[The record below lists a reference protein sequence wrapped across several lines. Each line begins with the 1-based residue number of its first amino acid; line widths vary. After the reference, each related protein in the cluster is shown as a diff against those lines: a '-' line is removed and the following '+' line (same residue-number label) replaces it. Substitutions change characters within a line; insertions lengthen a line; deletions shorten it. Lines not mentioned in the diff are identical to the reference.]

1 MKQKISLLY
10 QSFYLTKRAYLAFS
24 IVVGCFAMSFFFN
37 AMFVIAQLL
46 LLFVCCSIVVDV
58 LLLYA
63 KRKALLAGRIC
74 KERFSN
80 GDKNLVQLQFYNNY
94 AFSIAL
100 KIIDE
105 LPFQFQERNWQ
116 QLLNV
121 EKFEKKMLQYE
132 LRPVQRGEYLFGKIQ
147 AFVTSPMQM
156 VQRRFSFP
164 AQQTVFVYPSYL
176 QMKKYSLHAIGNR
189 LNETGT
195 KKMRKLGS
203 SVEFEQIKDYVRG
216 DDYRTINWKATARKN
231 QVMVNTYVDEKSQQV
246 YCLIDKS
253 RNMRMPFNGM
263 HLLDYAVNA
272 SLVVSNVALNKQDK
286 VGLISFANQL
296 NTFIP
301 ACRNNIQM
309 QAILDALYKEQTHFL
324 DADYEGLYAHIRYK
338 VKQRSLLI
346 LFTNFESQYALE
358 RQLPYLKKIAHH
370 HLLMVVI
377 FENTE
382 LKKVVHTKAEN
393 TEEVY
398 MQVIAEKFSYEKR
411 LIVKELQKAGILT
424 LLTTPELLT
433 IDAVNKYIEV
443 KTRQAI

>member
-1 MKQKISLLY
+1 VKAKISLLY
-10 QSFYLTKRAYLAFS
+10 HSFYLTKRAYLAFS
-24 IVVGCFAMSFFFN
+24 IVVCCFALSFFLS
-37 AMFVIAQLL
+37 AMFVIAQFL
-46 LLFVCCSIVVDV
+46 LLFVCCSIIVDIV
-58 LLLYA
+58 LLYA

-94 AFSIAL
+94 AFSVAL

-116 QLLNV
+116 RMLSMD
-121 EKFEKKMLQYE
+121 KFEKKILQYE

-147 AFVTSPMQM
+147 ALVTSPLQM
-156 VQRRFSFP
+156 VERRFSFP
-164 AQQTVFVYPSYL
+164 AEQTVFVYPSYVQL
-176 QMKKYSLHAIGNR
+176 KKYSLQAIGNR
-189 LNETGT
+189 LSESGN

-231 QVMVNTYVDEKSQQV
+231 QLMANTYVDEKSQQV
-246 YCLIDKS
+246 FCLIDKS
-253 RNMRMPFNGM
+253 RNMRSPFNGM
-263 HLLDYAVNA
+263 HLLDYAINA
-272 SLVVSNVALNKQDK
+272 SLVVTNVALNKQDK

-296 NTFIP
+296 NTFLP
-301 ACRNNIQM
+301 ANRNNIQM
-309 QAILDALYKEQTHFL
+309 QAVLDALYKEQTHFL
-324 DADYEGLYAHIRYK
+324 DPDYEGLYAHIRNK
-338 VKQRSLLI
+338 IKQRSLLI

-370 HLLMVVI
+370 HLLMVII

-382 LKKVVHTKAEN
+382 LKKMVQSTAEN
-393 TEEVY
+393 TEEIY

-411 LIVKELQKAGILT
+411 LIVKELQKTGILT
-424 LLTTPELLT
+424 LLTTPEHLT